1 MVAEGSGDPHIVRTW
16 HEWLIDGRDRQ
27 VVLVVET
34 NLQLQPGEAGFDAFA
49 IESLID
55 EATLMMRASP
65 SPIDRICV
73 RPAP

>member
-1 MVAEGSGDPHIVRTW
+1 MVEGDSGHPHIVRTW
-16 HEWLIDGRDRQ
+16 HEWLIDGRDRH

-34 NLQLQPGEAGFDAFA
+34 TLELQPGETGFDPLA
-49 IESLID
+49 IEALID